1 MMDFF
6 KVVLIFL
13 NILSVFYL
21 VAVATAELT
30 TWFRGDKY
38 EDEVYDGFM
47 LPTNRTALIILAVL
61 AASVITFTFAAWK
74 NIFG

>member
-1 MMDFF
+1 MIAFF
-6 KVVLIFL
+6 KGALIVL

-21 VAVATAELT
+21 VAFFSAEFI
-30 TWFRGDKY
+30 TWCRGDKY

-47 LPTNRTALIILAVL
+47 LPTNRTAVIILAVL

-74 NIFG
+74 YLFR